1 MCPQSIKIIL
11 HNKIWTL
18 TRTLTQKQTNKKK
31 NPPTT
36 GFFFLAVWWKKTS
49 NTQLQARNRCE
60 LSLARV
66 LDEPPNMF
74 QSRYMRC
81 QSFTAVQEMVNNT
94 KIVTG
99 KDIGQDEGNGSPV
112 NNKKRKKALN
122 QPHESSPSGFSPKL
136 MLVS

>member
-1 MCPQSIKIIL
+1 MDTDTDTNPKT
-11 HNKIWTL
+11 N
-18 TRTLTQKQTNKKK
+18 KQTKK
-31 NPPTT
+31 PPTT
-36 GFFFLAVWWKKTS
+36 EFFFLAVWWKKTS

-94 KIVTG
+94 KIVT
-99 KDIGQDEGNGSPV
+99 D
-112 NNKKRKKALN
+112 RTR
-122 QPHESSPSGFSPKL
+122 
-136 MLVS
+136 